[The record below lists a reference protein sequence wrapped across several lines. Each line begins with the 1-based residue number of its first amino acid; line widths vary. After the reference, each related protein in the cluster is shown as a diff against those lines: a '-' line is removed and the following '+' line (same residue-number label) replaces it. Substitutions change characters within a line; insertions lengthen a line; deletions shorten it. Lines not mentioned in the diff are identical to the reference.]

1 MKIADYIMG
10 SAATARRLQI
20 ESGKSGMPKLRDGYS
35 RAQKLIDHIAG
46 EGPIRTAELCSAF
59 DLTSKQVWGMLK
71 YPLLTGKVVHERGV
85 WSSSVGKID
94 AWAAE
99 LSAAE
104 AAAVEA
110 EAVALLAARG
120 WTCLPPEGTQ

>member
-59 DLTSKQVWGMLK
+59 DLTSKQVWGM
-71 YPLLTGKVVHERGV
+71 PELTTR
-85 WSSSVGKID
+85 
-94 AWAAE
+94 
-99 LSAAE
+99 
-104 AAAVEA
+104 
-110 EAVALLAARG
+110 
-120 WTCLPPEGTQ
+120 EGTDDQSTPTAA